1 MLRLL
6 RLALPQRKQSPNIR
20 DVLQAFEEGDEMQE
34 FVVGGVAD
42 PAFDG
47 YGVV

>member
-1 MLRLL
+1 
-6 RLALPQRKQSPNIR
+6 
-20 DVLQAFEEGDEMQE
+20 MQE

-47 YGVV
+47 DGVVCEKESVSNRKILVSSGDESNIPSWKI